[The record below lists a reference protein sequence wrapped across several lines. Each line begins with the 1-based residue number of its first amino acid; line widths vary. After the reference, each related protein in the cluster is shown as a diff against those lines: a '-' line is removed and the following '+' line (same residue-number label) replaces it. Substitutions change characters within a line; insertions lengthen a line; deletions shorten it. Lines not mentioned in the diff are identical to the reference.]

1 MISALVINA
10 GPVITGAYT
19 EGLGLTISEAGTL
32 VSMIMAGS
40 GISMI
45 ALIFFLYKLSPK
57 KVFIVATL
65 GATATSVPVLF
76 FTHYEFLLGLFF
88 VQGLFG
94 GAAYATAM
102 SLLGE
107 SENQDQAFGLSQF
120 MQILGTAAIVY
131 SVPAV
136 IYPFFGYKGMVCTL
150 ILAYASMIL
159 LVKYIPSQFKTIEKE
174 TLQLKSNFAARIPS
188 LMGLGSLFVCNGA
201 ITGIWM
207 YAERMGTDLN
217 IPANLIGMV
226 LGSGVLVAILGTL
239 IPIFVGD
246 RIGRITPY
254 LAATSLMVLAIYCL
268 YIATGLG
275 LWSMGVILLNISWAI
290 LLPYQFAQT
299 TSSDPT
305 GKLKVVV
312 PASVGL
318 SAGAGVAIVGQL
330 FDGDFNLAFAVTVVA
345 VIVSAVAFVY
355 SNIAGR
361 KLEAKIDSIQT
372 AVVA

>member
-1 MISALVINA
+1 
-10 GPVITGAYT
+10 
-19 EGLGLTISEAGTL
+19 
-32 VSMIMAGS
+32 
-40 GISMI
+40 
-45 ALIFFLYKLSPK
+45 
-57 KVFIVATL
+57 
-65 GATATSVPVLF
+65 
-76 FTHYEFLLGLFF
+76 
-88 VQGLFG
+88 
-94 GAAYATAM
+94 
-102 SLLGE
+102 
-107 SENQDQAFGLSQF
+107 
-120 MQILGTAAIVY
+120 
-131 SVPAV
+131 
-136 IYPFFGYKGMVCTL
+136 
-150 ILAYASMIL
+150 
-159 LVKYIPSQFKTIEKE
+159 
-174 TLQLKSNFAARIPS
+174 
-188 LMGLGSLFVCNGA
+188 
-201 ITGIWM
+201 
-207 YAERMGTDLN
+207 
-217 IPANLIGMV
+217 MV